1 MDIGIFLF
9 LGIAGMAFWLLIFLF
24 TVAVPYWVTQ
34 SILYKMGI
42 MKEMPTPKIQE
53 KSQEVKAD

>member
-1 MDIGIFLF
+1 MDYGIILF
-9 LGIAGMAFWLLIFLF
+9 LAIAGMAFWLLIFLF

-34 SILYKMGI
+34 SILYKMGL

-53 KSQEVKAD
+53 KSTEVKAD